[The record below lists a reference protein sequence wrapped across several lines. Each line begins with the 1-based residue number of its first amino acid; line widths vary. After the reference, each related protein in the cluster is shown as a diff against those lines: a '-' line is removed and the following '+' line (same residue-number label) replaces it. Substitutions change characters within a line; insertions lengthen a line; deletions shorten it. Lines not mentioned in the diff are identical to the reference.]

1 MRRITDDGYVA
12 GDHHLATMEMVTE
25 ELSHL
30 CHMVTGEKRR

>member
-1 MRRITDDGYVA
+1 MRRITYDGYVV

-25 ELSHL
+25 ELYHL